1 MDMIKRLIA
10 GSFVA
15 CALFLA
21 STTFPAAAQKADS
34 TPAGKPA
41 GRYVLL
47 PGMLTGPGAIGPIGR
62 RRFCDARSAGL
73 TQLQED
79 WVARLVKPNEAQKKA
94 LDDLAA
100 ASGKAIEM
108 FAAACPKRAP
118 RLQSAAEQFEMMEK
132 RIDNAAQ
139 AVRAVR
145 PAFAAFYSSLD
156 DKQKAKLDELGPK
169 RSGWLW

>member
-1 MDMIKRLIA
+1 MNIIRCLA
-10 GSFVA
+10 VGSFAA
-15 CALFLA
+15 CAFVFA
-21 STTFPAAAQKADS
+21 STTSPAVAQKADS
-34 TPAGKPA
+34 AAAEKTAS
-41 GRYVLL
+41 RYVLL
-47 PGMLTGPGAIGPIGR
+47 PGMLTGPGAIGR

-79 WVARLVKPNEAQKKA
+79 WIARLVKPNEAQKKA

-108 FAAACPKRAP
+108 FASACPKRAP
-118 RLQSAAEQFEMMEK
+118 RLQTAAEQFEMMEK
-132 RIDNAAQ
+132 RIDNDAQ
-139 AVRAVR
+139 AAKTVR
-145 PAFAAFYSSLD
+145 PAFTAFYSSLD